1 MLLGHYAS
9 YELPARRL
17 QITEAVAWQQ
27 QSWLVSVGFDR
38 TGRAREIFLK
48 GCKSGSDIERLADDI
63 GIVLSRL
70 LQRGERAQDLFASLR
85 GDHDVTGECPPTL
98 ILAALGAAARLER
111 EQGEAIEEAYLCAEG
126 KHPLQTE
133 ERDG

>member
-70 LQRGERAQDLFASLR
+70 LQRGERAQDLFASL
-85 GDHDVTGECPPTL
+85 GGLFDPGVTGSRAPTL
-98 ILAALGAAARLER
+98 ILAALGAASRLER
-111 EQGEAIEEAYLCAEG
+111 DTGALIEEAYLCAEAR
-126 KHPLQTE
+126 HP
-133 ERDG
+133 